1 MQTIRH
7 SRALARFAETLARV
21 TPNTAGL
28 FWLPYL
34 AAVALLAWVL
44 A

>member
-7 SRALARFAETLARV
+7 SCALARFAEAVERA

>member
-1 MQTIRH
+1 MQTIRQG
-7 SRALARFAETLARV
+7 RTLARFAHAVERA
-21 TPNTAGL
+21 TPNAAGC

-34 AAVALLAWVL
+34 AGVVLLVLVL